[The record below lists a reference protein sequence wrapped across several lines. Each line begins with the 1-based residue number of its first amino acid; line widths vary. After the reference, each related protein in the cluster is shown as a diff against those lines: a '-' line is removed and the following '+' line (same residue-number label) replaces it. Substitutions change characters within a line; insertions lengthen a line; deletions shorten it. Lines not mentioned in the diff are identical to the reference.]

1 MCNQSIFI
9 CLSGHNYL
17 KNKKT
22 ESEKKM
28 ENKIVRQCVQGLIDD
43 SKLIDTL
50 CKQLETER
58 YNLVKVITDLDNNNG
73 GFNHRDAIDDLMD
86 EVRKVQSKIQDAQG
100 CADEAKSQAD
110 YAVDE
115 ANDAEYKCDT
125 VLDMCRDLIKDIES
139 KEVKEEE
146 VSEEQKEIDNSNQ
159 YEATN
164 N

>member
-1 MCNQSIFI
+1 
-9 CLSGHNYL
+9 
-17 KNKKT
+17 
-22 ESEKKM
+22 M

-50 CKQLETER
+50 CTQLETER
-58 YNLVKVITDLDNNNG
+58 YNLVKVITDLNDNSAG
-73 GFNHRDAIDDLMD
+73 LNHRDAIDDLMD
-86 EVRKVQSKIQDAQG
+86 EVRKVQRKVQDAQG
-100 CADEAKSQAD
+100 CAEEAKSQAD
-110 YAVDE
+110 YACDE
-115 ANDAEYKCDT
+115 AGNAEDECDS
-125 VLDMCRDLIKDIES
+125 VLDMCRDIIKDIES

>member
-1 MCNQSIFI
+1 MD
-9 CLSGHNYL
+9 
-17 KNKKT
+17 
-22 ESEKKM
+22 
-28 ENKIVRQCVQGLIDD
+28 NKIVRQCVQGLIDD

-50 CKQLETER
+50 CTQLETER
-58 YNLVKVITDLDNNNG
+58 YNLVKVITDLDNSNSG
-73 GFNHRDAIDDLMD
+73 GFNHRDAIDDLME

-139 KEVKEEE
+139 KEVKEEIEQTQYKE
-146 VSEEQKEIDNSNQ
+146 VTED
-159 YEATN
+159 TN

>member
-1 MCNQSIFI
+1 MD
-9 CLSGHNYL
+9 
-17 KNKKT
+17 
-22 ESEKKM
+22 
-28 ENKIVRQCVQGLIDD
+28 NKIVRQCVQGLIDD
-43 SKLIDTL
+43 SKIIDIL

-58 YNLVKVITDLDNNNG
+58 YNLVQVITELDFNSNG
-73 GFNHRDAIDDLMD
+73 SLKHRDSIDDLMD

-110 YAVDE
+110 YASDE
-115 ANDAEYKCDT
+115 ANDADYKCDT

-146 VSEEQKEIDNSNQ
+146 VSEV
-159 YEATN
+159 TN

>member
-1 MCNQSIFI
+1 
-9 CLSGHNYL
+9 
-17 KNKKT
+17 
-22 ESEKKM
+22 M

-50 CKQLETER
+50 CTQLETER
-58 YNLVKVITDLDNNNG
+58 YNLVKVITELDNNG
-73 GFNHRDAIDDLMD
+73 GVSHRDAIDDLMD

-115 ANDAEYKCDT
+115 ANDADYKCDT
-125 VLDMCRDLIKDIES
+125 VLDMCRDIIKDIES

-146 VSEEQKEIDNSNQ
+146 TTEV
-159 YEATN
+159 TN

>member
-1 MCNQSIFI
+1 MD
-9 CLSGHNYL
+9 
-17 KNKKT
+17 
-22 ESEKKM
+22 
-28 ENKIVRQCVQGLIDD
+28 NKIVRQCVQGLIDD
-43 SKLIDTL
+43 SKIIDIL

-58 YNLVKVITDLDNNNG
+58 YNLVQVITELDNNNG

-86 EVRKVQSKIQDAQG
+86 EVRKVQSKVQDARSN
-100 CADEAKSQAD
+100 ADEAKSQAD
-110 YAVDE
+110 YACD
-115 ANDAEYKCDT
+115 DADNADYKCDT

>member
-1 MCNQSIFI
+1 
-9 CLSGHNYL
+9 
-17 KNKKT
+17 
-22 ESEKKM
+22 M

-50 CKQLETER
+50 CTQLETER
-58 YNLVKVITDLDNNNG
+58 YNLVKVITDLNDNSAG
-73 GFNHRDAIDDLMD
+73 LNHRNLIDDLMN
-86 EVRKVQSKIQDAQG
+86 EIREVQSKVQGAQG
-100 CADEAKSQAD
+100 CAEEAKSQAD
-110 YAVDE
+110 YACDE
-115 ANDAEYKCDT
+115 AGDADDTCDS
-125 VLDMCRDLIKDIES
+125 VLEMCRKLIKDIDS